1 MAKLSGRQKDLVEK
15 IDLGLRPQIIKL
27 RRLLMSE
34 NYNRTT
40 SIDGASLNSSAITDT
55 YTSIKR
61 NIDNRDRYETYWRI
75 PTVRCGFSFSIDF
88 SGSMDSGP
96 NPTTW
101 EKVLSTAFCVGRLTQ
116 NMGVESNC
124 AIVGVSDS
132 QSSSAYGATERY
144 VAEAIVL
151 KELKEKWNDDLF
163 TELWSYQP
171 CTGTY
176 VSQYIQVAIDMAKRI
191 NASKRIAFFLTDGA
205 DPGVYPYLQSLVD
218 LAKAQGIHLIGIVYT
233 RDEHMA
239 REYSKRIPNNVVIV
253 NDPKELGIKM
263 VKIIDGLVRK

>member
-1 MAKLSGRQKDLVEK
+1 MARLSSKQKDLTER

-55 YTSIKR
+55 FTSLKR

-88 SGSMDSGP
+88 SGSMDQGSGG
-96 NPTTW
+96 TTW

-124 AIVGVSDS
+124 AIVGVSS
-132 QSSSAYGATERY
+132 HNSRAHGATESY
-144 VAEAIVL
+144 VPEAVML
-151 KELKEKWNDDLF
+151 KEIKEKWNEDLF
-163 TELWSYQP
+163 RELWSYQP

-218 LAKAQGIHLIGIVYT
+218 LAKAQGVHLIGIVYT
-233 RDEHMA
+233 RDYHMSN
-239 REYSKRIPNNVVIV
+239 EYTKRIPNNVVV
-253 NDPKELGIKM
+253 VDDPRELGIKM
-263 VKIIDGLVRK
+263 VKIIEGLVRK

>member
-1 MAKLSGRQKDLVEK
+1 MARLSGRQKELTEK

-55 YTSIKR
+55 YTSLRR
-61 NIDNRDRYETYWRI
+61 NIENRDRYETYWRI
-75 PTVRCGFSFSIDF
+75 PSVRCGFSFSIDF
-88 SGSMDSGP
+88 SGSMDTGP

-124 AIVGVSDS
+124 SIVGVNDY
-132 QSSSAYGATERY
+132 QRSSAYGATESY
-144 VAEAIVL
+144 VPQAIMI
-151 KELKEKWNDDLF
+151 KELKEKWTDDLF
-163 TELWSYQP
+163 TELWAYQP

-176 VSQYIQVAIDMAKRI
+176 VSQYIQVAIDMAKKI

-205 DPGVYPYLQSLVD
+205 DPGVYPYLSSLVD
-218 LAKAQGIHLIGIVYT
+218 LAKAQGIHLIGIIYT
-233 RDEHMA
+233 KDDYMA
-239 REYSKRIPNNVVIV
+239 REYVRRIPNNVIVV
-253 NDPKELGIKM
+253 NDPKELGVKM
-263 VKIIDGLVRK
+263 VKIIEGLVRR